1 MAKPTTEPC
10 SSHKPAVV
18 TAKQF
23 LAHAALG
30 DPQRRQLCRREPV
43 LVRRS
48 THSKRSEMSLIA
60 IGRIVRMESNVKDET
75 RAGERA
81 DDLNLGKM
89 RSGVGPCELRSIP
102 ARVSVDWLG

>member
-1 MAKPTTEPC
+1 MMIPHGETNHRALLLAQ
-10 SSHKPAVV
+10 PALV

-48 THSKRSEMSLIA
+48 THSKRFRDVA
-60 IGRIVRMESNVKDET
+60 DRN
-75 RAGERA
+75 RA
-81 DDLNLGKM
+81 D
-89 RSGVGPCELRSIP
+89 RAHGV
-102 ARVSVDWLG
+102 